1 MNLTKKLKRGDS
13 MKKNL
18 FLVISALAVVL
29 SFTSCGKKA
38 EKSADGQTLKLAVVE
53 TAYGAQKWHQVV
65 AAFEELNPGVKVE
78 LTIDKKLEDL
88 IDPSIKAGKYPD
100 VIMRAV
106 GGAQGF
112 TEKFVKG
119 KQLENLDSV
128 LAMNVPGESVKVGD
142 KILNGFV
149 DNATCQPYGD
159 GKTYLMPMFYS
170 PCGLFYDADLLADNG
185 WTVPQTWDEMWEL
198 GDKAKA
204 KGISLFTY
212 PTSGYF
218 DAFLYALLHET
229 MGPAMYDKAMNFA
242 EGIWETPEAK
252 QAFDIIAKLTKY
264 TEPTT
269 PANANDSNFTKN
281 QQLIL
286 DGKALF
292 MPNGTWVVGEM
303 ANAPRRDGFKWGFTA
318 LPAVKKGGERA
329 SFGWFEQVWMPSQ
342 AKNKD
347 LGKEFIAF
355 LYSDKAGQIFAKAT
369 EDGGPAIQ
377 PIFGLAEKLSGDDK
391 MFYSIY
397 DTGAT
402 AVMSSFAKFDPIPG
416 VSVRTTFLEPVDSL
430 VTGDKSLDEYIAQI
444 VKDSDKMRA
453 NLKKN

>member
-1 MNLTKKLKRGDS
+1 MA
-13 MKKNL
+13 
-18 FLVISALAVVL
+18 SALVVAGL
-29 SFTSCGKKA
+29 AFTSCGKKA
-38 EKSADGQTLKLAVVE
+38 EASTDGQVLKLAVVE
-53 TAYGAQKWHQVV
+53 TAYGASKWHQVV
-65 AAFEELNPGVKVE
+65 DAFEASHPGVEVE

-119 KQLENLDSV
+119 KQLENLNDV
-128 LAMNVPGESVKVGD
+128 LAMKVPGESIKVGD

-149 DNATCQPYGD
+149 DNATCQPYGNGD
-159 GKTYLMPMFYS
+159 TYLMPMFYS
-170 PCGLFYDADLLADNG
+170 PCGLFYDAGLLEENG
-185 WTVPQTWDEMWEL
+185 WKVPTTWDEMWKL
-198 GDKAKA
+198 GDEAAK
-204 KGISLFTY
+204 KGIALFTY
-212 PTSGYF
+212 PTAGYF
-218 DAFLYALLHET
+218 DAFLFALLHEA
-229 MGPAMYDKAMNFA
+229 MGPELYNEAMNFA
-242 EGIWETPEAK
+242 EGVWDTPQAK
-252 QAFDIIAKLTKY
+252 KAFAIIEKLAQY
-264 TEPTT
+264 TEQST

-281 QQLIL
+281 QQLVL
-286 DGKALF
+286 DGKAIF

-318 LPAVKKGGERA
+318 LPAIEAGGERA

-347 LGKEFIAF
+347 LGKEFIAY
-355 LYSDKAGQIFAKAT
+355 LYSDEAGAIFAQYS

-377 PIFGLAEKLSGDDK
+377 PIFGLADTLKGDDK

-402 AVMSSFAKFDPIPG
+402 AVMGSFSTFDPIPG
-416 VSVRTTFLEPVDSL
+416 VTIRSTFLDPVDSL
-430 VTGDKSLDEYIAQI
+430 VTGDKTLDDYVSQI
-444 VKDSDKMRA
+444 KKDSDKMRA
-453 NLKKN
+453 NLK